1 MGLTRTEPIELVE
14 AQELHLDIAHL
25 QEALV
30 DILQVRILQA
40 LQDPVAG
47 SRFQELRRTEA
58 QVIAAQEAETVIQ
71 PVNPQE
77 VQVAGLTEALAIAL
91 EVILA
96 DHTEV
101 QAAVALEVLDRQQ
114 EAQAVDLLDLP
125 VLRHLV
131 EVVVE
136 ITKFNNFLKFKIL
149 L

>member
-1 MGLTRTEPIELVE
+1 MGLTRTEPTELVE

-25 QEALV
+25 QEALA

-77 VQVAGLTEALAIAL
+77 VQVAGLTEALA
-91 EVILA
+91 
-96 DHTEV
+96 
-101 QAAVALEVLDRQQ
+101 AVALKVLDRQQ